1 MKMEAVV
8 RKIKIYN
15 PVIRVCDDFKEKI
28 NELVDFRKLIL
39 LFCSIFN

>member
-15 PVIRVCDDFKEKI
+15 PVIRVCDDFNEKI
-28 NELVDFRKLIL
+28 NELVDFRNLIL